1 MLVMV
6 QQLGIVQGIPIYSSE
21 VKTGTEIMLNQ
32 NGLQHL
38 ILLRIKGDVSSLH
51 ATHMTVFRRQ

>member
-1 MLVMV
+1 MV

-38 ILLRIKGDVSSLH
+38 ILLRI
-51 ATHMTVFRRQ
+51 